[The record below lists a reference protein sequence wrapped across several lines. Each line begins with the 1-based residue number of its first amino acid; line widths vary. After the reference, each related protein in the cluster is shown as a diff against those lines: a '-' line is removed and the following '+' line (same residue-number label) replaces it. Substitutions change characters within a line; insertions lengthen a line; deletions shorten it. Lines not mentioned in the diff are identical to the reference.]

1 MTSFTSSLVADIMY
15 LFVPQPT
22 TSVDLWDQI
31 SKPFAPLT
39 PGVWL
44 TIGIIIIVTGTLQ
57 VCLTQRLWW
66 PEWSE
71 KVQWDVASRRR
82 KALLL
87 FNRLTEGWYET
98 YMGVVT
104 GGIEMDESHRLGTRF
119 LNMGLGIFV
128 VVFLSAYTA
137 NLAAF
142 LGSAPKSNF
151 WNGLDDATDAGAKVC
166 AHVALQ
172 GKLGRLYP
180 NTNWHFRYM
189 DTDADVREGL
199 EVDKCDAFVVSMRAM
214 RTGKAMDA
222 VRCEKKFVLSG
233 TAVDELEVA
242 LPASPDVADAI
253 SYWMKA
259 AANNGTSYQSVQA
272 RHQYPPQCPL
282 MVDGSQIDELRPLD
296 MSNFLA
302 PTLVLVFFMA
312 LAISTRAFRVSG
324 QRLQTMRRESID
336 KNENI
341 LQTLR
346 RAGTGRDLLAAV
358 STADGRA
365 VEGSEEDKG
374 SEAKDETNGTAPSQ
388 MNGKSSVR
396 SSAGEYSDDY
406 TSGVYTQAKGE
417 DLRSFTTAGLHRH
430 NAKKLLDMEK
440 VLGQI
445 TRKLEVL
452 QPPARP
458 DMCQLEA

>member
-1 MTSFTSSLVADIMY
+1 M
-15 LFVPQPT
+15 
-22 TSVDLWDQI
+22 
-31 SKPFAPLT
+31 
-39 PGVWL
+39 
-44 TIGIIIIVTGTLQ
+44 
-57 VCLTQRLWW
+57 
-66 PEWSE
+66 
-71 KVQWDVASRRR
+71 
-82 KALLL
+82 
-87 FNRLTEGWYET
+87 
-98 YMGVVT
+98 
-104 GGIEMDESHRLGTRF
+104 
-119 LNMGLGIFV
+119 
-128 VVFLSAYTA
+128 
-137 NLAAF
+137 
-142 LGSAPKSNF
+142 
-151 WNGLDDATDAGAKVC
+151 
-166 AHVALQ
+166 
-172 GKLGRLYP
+172 
-180 NTNWHFRYM
+180 
-189 DTDADVREGL
+189 
-199 EVDKCDAFVVSMRAM
+199 
-214 RTGKAMDA
+214 
-222 VRCEKKFVLSG
+222 
-233 TAVDELEVA
+233 A

-324 QRLQTMRRESID
+324 QRMQAMRRESID

-346 RAGTGRDLLAAV
+346 RAGTGRDLLAAA
-358 STADGRA
+358 SKTADGRA
-365 VEGSEEDKG
+365 VEGSEADKG
-374 SEAKDETNGTAPSQ
+374 GEAQDEANGTAAPQ
-388 MNGKSSVR
+388 MNGKSSLR

-406 TSGVYTQAKGE
+406 TSGVYTQGKGQ

-452 QPPARP
+452 QPQARP